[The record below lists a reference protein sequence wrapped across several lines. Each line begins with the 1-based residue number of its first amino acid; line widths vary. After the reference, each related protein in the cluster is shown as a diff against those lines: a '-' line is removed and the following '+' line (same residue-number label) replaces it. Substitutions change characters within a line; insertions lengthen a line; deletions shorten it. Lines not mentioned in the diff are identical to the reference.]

1 MAVDYEG
8 HACAICWPN
17 DGRWSHSTAV
27 RWQHWA
33 DGVRTSD
40 VRLTSDS
47 FSRPRHDGVHVVIG
61 ASSSE
66 LARGVIRL
74 LDSAE
79 LRERIALQA
88 RGFVEENFTWAAAG
102 ERVERI
108 LKEVCSAGPEN
119 YT

>member
-1 MAVDYEG
+1 M
-8 HACAICWPN
+8 
-17 DGRWSHSTAV
+17 
-27 RWQHWA
+27 
-33 DGVRTSD
+33 
-40 VRLTSDS
+40 
-47 FSRPRHDGVHVVIG
+47 HVVIG